1 MKLVYAND
9 CKSVYDKLF
18 LDWFTKYYDVSI
30 VTFNKNPTE
39 LTDEEYEVVILKDV
53 IPETSLHPF
62 EGARKELLSHVR
74 AKTFKKAIKKI
85 KPKFIIGNFAPT
97 YGYYSAYSNFH
108 PNILFVWGSDVLVYP
123 FKYKFLNFL
132 IKYAIAKADAIL
144 VDSNV
149 QFNATLRLGADKS
162 KIVKF
167 PWFNNKEFSRNEQ
180 KRKLVRESFGL
191 GDEDILVVSAR
202 NNKPIYDLKT
212 LIKVIPKIGKKYSN
226 VHFVFIGEGTE
237 VFTRYKLPNTIC
249 LGKVKHNVVNDVFS
263 ASDIYVSTSLSDGAS
278 ASLLEA
284 MCCKLVPVV
293 TKIQGNEEWITDCF
307 NGSLFCKSDSFKL
320 YECLEALIV
329 NVSMRECVSKFAY
342 ETTRKID
349 WESNMTMLC
358 EIIESKIEK
367 VE

>member
-1 MKLVYAND
+1 MKFVYAND

-18 LDWFTKYYDVSI
+18 LDWFTKHYDVSI

-39 LTDEEYEVVILKDV
+39 LTGKEHEVIILKDI

-62 EGARKELLSHVR
+62 EGARKELLSPVR
-74 AKTFKKAIKKI
+74 ARTFKKTIKNLG
-85 KPKFIIGNFAPT
+85 PEFIIGNFAPT
-97 YGYYSAYSNFH
+97 YGYYSACSNFH

-123 FKYKFLNFL
+123 FKYRFLNFL
-132 IKYAIAKADAIL
+132 IKYAIAKADVIL
-144 VDSNV
+144 VDSDV

-162 KIVKF
+162 KIIKF
-167 PWFNNKEFSRNEQ
+167 PWFNTKEFARDEQ
-180 KRKLVRESFGL
+180 KRKQLRERFSV

-212 LIKVIPKIGKKYSN
+212 LIKVIPKIEKKHSN

-237 VFTRYKLPNTIC
+237 DFANYKLPNTIC
-249 LGKVKHNVVNDVFS
+249 LGRIEHKAMNDVLS

-284 MCCKLVPVV
+284 MCCELVPVV
-293 TKIQGNEEWITDCF
+293 TKIQGNEEWITDQS
-307 NGSLFCKSDSFKL
+307 NGLLFSKSDSFKL
-320 YECLEALIV
+320 YERLEALIA
-329 NVSMRECVSKFAY
+329 NASMRERISKLAY

-349 WESNMTMLC
+349 WESNMNMLC
-358 EIIESKIEK
+358 QTIEGKIK
-367 VE
+367 S